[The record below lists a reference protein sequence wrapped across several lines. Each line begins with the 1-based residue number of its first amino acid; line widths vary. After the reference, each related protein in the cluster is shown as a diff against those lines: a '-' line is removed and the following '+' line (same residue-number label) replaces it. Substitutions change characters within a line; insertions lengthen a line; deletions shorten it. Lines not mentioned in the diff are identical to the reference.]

1 MQKNAPT
8 APTNKA
14 PMPHPMAMTVICPA
28 PMEATT
34 VSMTT
39 KLLQMMR
46 SRVRAAV
53 KKGRENFCLI
63 FLKKK
68 SLGTWEEKRKE
79 SKKRVRPATKENEDT
94 RATYF
99 ADSRV
104 FQWICAWL
112 LARVSIFICLHST
125 EHLRKAAAEV
135 EARRL
140 TRPLLLASAAEEEVR
155 NPPARSV

>member
-1 MQKNAPT
+1 
-8 APTNKA
+8 
-14 PMPHPMAMTVICPA
+14 MAMSVICPA

-53 KKGRENFCLI
+53 KKVRENFCLI

>member
-53 KKGRENFCLI
+53 KKVRENFCLI

-79 SKKRVRPATKENEDT
+79 SKKRSVQRRRKMNT

-125 EHLRKAAAEV
+125 EHLPKAAAEV

>member
-53 KKGRENFCLI
+53 KKSAGKFLSYLSEKKVSWDVGR
-63 FLKKK
+63 KKK
-68 SLGTWEEKRKE
+68 RK
-79 SKKRVRPATKENEDT
+79 
-94 RATYF
+94 
-99 ADSRV
+99 
-104 FQWICAWL
+104 
-112 LARVSIFICLHST
+112 
-125 EHLRKAAAEV
+125 
-135 EARRL
+135 
-140 TRPLLLASAAEEEVR
+140 
-155 NPPARSV
+155 

>member
-14 PMPHPMAMTVICPA
+14 PMPQPMAMTVICPA

-53 KKGRENFCLI
+53 KKVRENFCLI

-79 SKKRVRPATKENEDT
+79 SKKRVRPATK
-94 RATYF
+94 
-99 ADSRV
+99 
-104 FQWICAWL
+104 
-112 LARVSIFICLHST
+112 
-125 EHLRKAAAEV
+125 
-135 EARRL
+135 
-140 TRPLLLASAAEEEVR
+140 
-155 NPPARSV
+155 

>member
-14 PMPHPMAMTVICPA
+14 PTPHPMAMTVICPA

-53 KKGRENFCLI
+53 KKSDGKVFVLSFEKKFSWDVGR
-63 FLKKK
+63 KK
-68 SLGTWEEKRKE
+68 EK
-79 SKKRVRPATKENEDT
+79 
-94 RATYF
+94 
-99 ADSRV
+99 
-104 FQWICAWL
+104 
-112 LARVSIFICLHST
+112 
-125 EHLRKAAAEV
+125 
-135 EARRL
+135 
-140 TRPLLLASAAEEEVR
+140 
-155 NPPARSV
+155 